1 MGKINNNTVV
11 QLIGM
16 LGIISSLIFVGLEMR
31 QTQKIAIAGQ
41 QQARSA
47 LGNTVIL
54 SMNDIGVDVQSVY
67 FEGKSRTDLS
77 LEQIALRNTSHIAWF
92 LYENDFYQYEQ
103 GLMDDETWE
112 AKVVAMKALYNN
124 CSVRTIV
131 MTRKPTFSKPL
142 KDLIETFPDRCA
154 KPNSK

>member
-1 MGKINNNTVV
+1 MGVINNNTIV
-11 QLIGM
+11 QVIGM

-54 SMNDIGVDVQSVY
+54 SMNSIGVDVQSVY
-67 FEGKSRTDLS
+67 FEGKNRPELS

-92 LYENDFYQYEQ
+92 LYENDFYQYQQ

-112 AKVVAMKALYNN
+112 AKVIAMKALYNN
-124 CSVRTIV
+124 CPIRSIV
-131 MTRKPTFSKPL
+131 ETRKPTFSKHL
-142 KDLIETFPDRCA
+142 KDLIETFPDECG
-154 KPNSK
+154 SSE